1 MGLGLGLGLGFAL
14 GLGLGFGLGVALG
27 LGLGLVGEGH
37 MSACERRLSLFSFSD
52 RPGAS
57 LSCLRR
63 REAAVRYSR
72 TRLHASVFPAP
83 LSPEMS
89 TDWSTKAPSAAA
101 SFLASSARA
110 SVVSKACSARLE
122 IA

>member
-1 MGLGLGLGLGFAL
+1 
-14 GLGLGFGLGVALG
+14 
-27 LGLGLVGEGH
+27 